1 RLKTGHAARRV
12 RTRTGAATQ
21 EVTHIEASL
30 GENCDHSCVAW
41 GSGPPSTRSGPAGS
55 AADGPAGRARPL
67 FERFKSPQWHERAN
81 AFRSL
86 LVLGGDHDMAF
97 VPRPLHL
104 TLARFGREA
113 NQIHVALIAL
123 LARENAVV
131 AYPRTRPGFGAR
143 TT

>member
-1 RLKTGHAARRV
+1 MRRALAKIAIILV
-12 RTRTGAATQ
+12 L
-21 EVTHIEASL
+21 L
-30 GENCDHSCVAW
+30 GEAVPPAP
-41 GSGPPSTRSGPAGS
+41 GQGPQ
-55 AADGPAGRARPL
+55 AAPQTDPQAVLGPL